1 MAHSFV
7 ELDKAVVH
15 VISLI
20 SFLWL
25 WFSFCPLLWEEAY
38 GSFLMGKT
46 DWGKLSL
53 VLMGRAMLHKSL
65 VQFSVDG
72 LICVPSLLFN
82 LRPNYGGGNQDNG
95 NLLLK
100 VPCMHCC
107 TQCPRPWSRP
117 LLTHASI
124 RDPWTLTGK
133 FGWVSCGVTALFS
146 WVLVCTVFCLCPKS
160 LFPQSCVSSGS
171 SLVGLMVT
179 SSKRAYATPRSAA
192 PRASAPLQA
201 TAAPVQASAGDTQ
214 RQVWLNL
221 CGGLLVTH
229 FFEPYEHLWWVQDFI
244 LNTISPLYHLAGA
257 SPLSLDTGCLFL
269 VGSNVL
275 LLMAVQ
281 QQVVILEFLQEKMS
295 TCSSTLSSWLC
306 QDGNSKYII
315 FKNNFKCS
323 WPIFSTQK
331 TQMDEWIKKLRPNY
345 ILPRRDSL

>member
-1 MAHSFV
+1 M
-7 ELDKAVVH
+7 
-15 VISLI
+15 
-20 SFLWL
+20 
-25 WFSFCPLLWEEAY
+25 
-38 GSFLMGKT
+38 
-46 DWGKLSL
+46 
-53 VLMGRAMLHKSL
+53 
-65 VQFSVDG
+65 
-72 LICVPSLLFN
+72 
-82 LRPNYGGGNQDNG
+82 
-95 NLLLK
+95 
-100 VPCMHCC
+100 
-107 TQCPRPWSRP
+107 
-117 LLTHASI
+117 
-124 RDPWTLTGK
+124 
-133 FGWVSCGVTALFS
+133 
-146 WVLVCTVFCLCPKS
+146 
-160 LFPQSCVSSGS
+160 
-171 SLVGLMVT
+171 VGLMVT

-331 TQMDEWIKKLRPNY
+331 TQMDE
-345 ILPRRDSL
+345 